1 MLVYVEQQLPI
12 LPLLAVLCS
21 TWGNVHPTQALACL
35 IPSCSISISDLLFFC
50 IEPWVLH
57 ELPQCSLLDPATV
70 HHCPDELPLFGFQ
83 QGWAA
88 GPMIVFIP
96 SFRCVLFFNSVCTS
110 RSSACLMFF
119 VDGSYH
125 HLAIVFP
132 DILLVKNR
140 RNFARKSW
148 SKAVVGCFIQ
158 LFWWLNVVGKQN
170 TT

>member
-1 MLVYVEQQLPI
+1 MLQLYYMWVYVEQQLPI

-21 TWGNVHPTQALACL
+21 TWGNVHPTQALAYL
-35 IPSCSISISDLLFFC
+35 IPSCSI
-50 IEPWVLH
+50 
-57 ELPQCSLLDPATV
+57 ATV
-70 HHCPDELPLFGFQ
+70 FAAWSRYCPSPGWTPTVCFSTGLG
-83 QGWAA
+83 GWADDCFHPKF
-88 GPMIVFIP
+88 PMCF
-96 SFRCVLFFNSVCTS
+96 FFNSVCTS